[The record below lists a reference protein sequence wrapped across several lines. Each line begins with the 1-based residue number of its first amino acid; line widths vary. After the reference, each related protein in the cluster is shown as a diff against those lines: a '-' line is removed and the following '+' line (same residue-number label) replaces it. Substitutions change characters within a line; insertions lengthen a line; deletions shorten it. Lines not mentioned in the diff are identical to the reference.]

1 MDIPFGKTLRITSI
15 DSNTL
20 VAEGEWIMQF
30 IGNAP
35 FGWAEKDRIR
45 LSESQVFGSKRGSTD
60 ISTTRVQVENLET
73 KSVPITLFY
82 VGTISANKSFDIP
95 SEAQPSIR
103 KNIRLDR
110 ESIIKAIYPG
120 YIIGVE
126 DPEGRLTKWQI
137 DTTTAT
143 GCVQWFEG
151 DRVVIEKGISETRFK
166 ITNKDRD
173 DQSLGAV
180 FYSEE

>member
-1 MDIPFGKTLRITSI
+1 MEIPFGKTLRITSI

-20 VAEGEWIMQF
+20 VADGEWKLQF

-35 FGWAEKDRIR
+35 IGWAEKNRIK
-45 LSESQVFGSKRGSTD
+45 LSESPVFGSKRASTD
-60 ISTTRVQVENLET
+60 ISTTRVQVENLDK
-73 KSVPITLFY
+73 KSAPITLFY
-82 VGTISANKSFDIP
+82 VGNLSANKSFDIP
-95 SEAQPSIR
+95 SGAQPSIR

-110 ESIIKAIYPG
+110 DAVIKAIYPG

-143 GCVQWFEG
+143 GRIQWFEG
-151 DRVVIEKGISETRFK
+151 DRVVVEKGISETRFK
-166 ITNKDRD
+166 IINKDRSD
-173 DQSLGAV
+173 KSLGAV